1 MSRPGP
7 ISLWGPVAAFMA
19 LIFFLSGQSELPV
32 AEHVSDKAL
41 HAAAYFV
48 FGALCLRATHRGL
61 GPLRLR
67 PTLAAL
73 ALALAYAALD
83 EWHQSWVPGRT
94 PSALDWVADGI
105 GTGLACLALTLW
117 SRFATG
123 GGRRSGG

>member
-1 MSRPGP
+1 MG
-7 ISLWGPVAAFMA
+7 L
-19 LIFFLSGQSELPV
+19 LFFLSGQSDLPPV
-32 AEHVSDKAL
+32 EHVSDKAA
-41 HAAAYFV
+41 HAVAYFV
-48 FGALCLRATHRGL
+48 FGVLCLRATHRGL

-105 GTGLACLALTLW
+105 GTGLACLAVTLW
-117 SRFATG
+117 SAFARR
-123 GGRRSGG
+123 GRRAS